1 MIVLPRVT
9 EYLDALDPGDRE
21 MLEEIRNEAL
31 RDRIPIIRRETA
43 RFLRTMLT
51 LLRPKEILEVG
62 AAVGYSAFLMADAS
76 GEDSRI
82 TTIESFAPR
91 IAKAR
96 RNLERVGMNGRIT
109 LLEGDAGRILPELL
123 PERYDFIFMDAAK
136 GQYLGWLPYLLSC
149 LKPGGVLL
157 SDNVLQEGSIA
168 ESRYAIGRRDRT
180 IHERMREYLY
190 RLTHTEELETSVLTV
205 GDGLAMT
212 VKKEKS

>member
-1 MIVLPRVT
+1 
-9 EYLDALDPGDRE
+9 
-21 MLEEIRNEAL
+21 
-31 RDRIPIIRRETA
+31 
-43 RFLRTMLT
+43 
-51 LLRPKEILEVG
+51 
-62 AAVGYSAFLMADAS
+62 
-76 GEDSRI
+76 
-82 TTIESFAPR
+82 
-91 IAKAR
+91 
-96 RNLERVGMNGRIT
+96 MNGRIT

-157 SDNVLQEGSIA
+157 SDNVLQDGSIA

-190 RLTHTEELETSVLTV
+190 RLTHTKDLETSVLTV